1 MSIKQSRVAEQGP
14 WSGRCS
20 WQGNIGCY
28 HKDPVTSK
36 QRKWSSQEN
45 KIIMECYLLS
55 ELKVRGCR
63 NCMLSLWL
71 KKCILGLSEQRL
83 ADLANTIHMNSWL
96 TELQREEL
104 ERNLAENDSCKEA
117 EKRADTGN
125 NSEKVRYI
133 LTALEADEIDNFE
146 EEEVAIIEEIAE
158 LLERRQKTR

>member
-1 MSIKQSRVAEQGP
+1 
-14 WSGRCS
+14 
-20 WQGNIGCY
+20 
-28 HKDPVTSK
+28 
-36 QRKWSSQEN
+36 
-45 KIIMECYLLS
+45 
-55 ELKVRGCR
+55 
-63 NCMLSLWL
+63 MLSLWL
-71 KKCILGLSEQRL
+71 KKCILGASEQRL